1 MQNWHEFVASNDKT
15 KSAEEEK
22 KKKVPF
28 SVNNGFHTLHS
39 KQEAPQVAS
48 NLFSMGSDTEK
59 KHLLANI
66 FFKSKLFVKRRYIV
80 SH

>member
-22 KKKVPF
+22 KVPF
-28 SVNNGFHTLHS
+28 SVNSGFHTLHT
-39 KQEAPQVAS
+39 QREAPQVAS

-66 FFKSKLFVKRRYIV
+66 FFKSKLFVKQRYIV